1 MARHSRV
8 ARRAWRRRGRR
19 AQVSA
24 IATLF
29 GLLLVVTFIGNYLT
43 TTLPGQMSSNDL
55 NHGLLVEDQVGRLAT
70 LLSNAVS
77 ADAVG
82 AQITQPIS
90 LGSAGEPPFQ
100 GPDGA
105 TIGPGATGAS
115 EGLSFTVSGPSV
127 YNPPTG
133 APLGGINTNL
143 GGAICPTPTS
153 TGFSDTGNCKA
164 IWNFTGNSKA
174 FTIAETGS
182 GTVAVNVTTN
192 ASTITITGTGSGG
205 DYYQFIGTGN
215 TISMTG
221 VGSGKTTVS
230 LVGSSNTLAINTVG
244 SSPIIVYIY
253 GNHDTV
259 TVTSTGSGPV
269 KIVVYGTQDNF
280 SVPSDTGSQ
289 VFRLY
294 LNGFNAT
301 SPSSSLCPYGNLSS
315 TDNLTGF
322 SETGSGGVTEYI
334 NNSVHFYHNGTG
346 AGTCTGNATCWT
358 THNQNVAQTT
368 CPFFSALSIPYA
380 KSGVLGASF
389 GVHLVNSYAPNVNV
403 AFDSGAVV
411 YAEGGGVP
419 VMVDPPPMTYAHGAL
434 SIIVPEFQG
443 PVASITGAS
452 TTVMALQIVSIQPI
466 VLPGGGFSL
475 SGPVTLTVITPYA
488 AAWMGYFGT
497 VSPAWGTLSC
507 SGPAAACNGPYA
519 FGGPLGTVTLVV
531 SPQTFTLSLATF
543 SISIV

>member
-1 MARHSRV
+1 M
-8 ARRAWRRRGRR
+8 
-19 AQVSA
+19 
-24 IATLF
+24 
-29 GLLLVVTFIGNYLT
+29 TFIGNYLT